1 MQKIIFTEEYCKP
14 ENLHPFTYTRHIQ
27 DIRVG
32 ILTIREKWERYLK
45 LPSADKWED
54 YYLDTG
60 DSVRI
65 DKQIGNDEYLLVH
78 ANVLPTAAIINQW
91 LAEARKVLKGHEP
104 ANMVTLRVG
113 ELLFKKP
120 VKTGNHI
127 RIYGEVVS
135 LGNTSITLKIEVR
148 KYNLYSGE
156 EAVVC
161 TTNMTFVRI
170 DDDGSPTP
178 IGASVRKA
186 HKELMAALE
195 N

>member
-1 MQKIIFTEEYCKP
+1 MKLISRKICMARDIGVHNNLFGGTLMEWIDEAAAAYATEYC
-14 ENLHPFTYTRHIQ
+14 YT
-27 DIRVG
+27 
-32 ILTIREKWERYLK
+32 
-45 LPSADKWED
+45 P
-54 YYLDTG
+54 
-60 DSVRI
+60 
-65 DKQIGNDEYLLVH
+65 
-78 ANVLPTAAIINQW
+78 
-91 LAEARKVLKGHEP
+91 
-104 ANMVTLRVG
+104 NMVTLRVG

-178 IGASVRKA
+178 IGATVRKS

>member
-1 MQKIIFTEEYCKP
+1 MKLISRKICMARDIGVHNNLFGGTLMEWIDEAAAAYATEYC
-14 ENLHPFTYTRHIQ
+14 YT
-27 DIRVG
+27 
-32 ILTIREKWERYLK
+32 
-45 LPSADKWED
+45 P
-54 YYLDTG
+54 
-60 DSVRI
+60 
-65 DKQIGNDEYLLVH
+65 
-78 ANVLPTAAIINQW
+78 
-91 LAEARKVLKGHEP
+91 
-104 ANMVTLRVG
+104 NMVTLRVG

-178 IGASVRKA
+178 IGATVRKS
-186 HKELMAALE
+186 HKELMDALE